1 MILPVTIDRDHM
13 AGWTLGTRRL
23 LEEEE
28 WLTLKMLMPFFFEY
42 KYRFIFAISCVGVLQ
57 LINVATPWLLGSI
70 VDSLDLKLHEAIAI
84 PLLLLGTYV
93 FIRFF
98 AVAVAEIQ
106 MAVFGMV
113 TVRATKNLSLKLLRH
128 LHNLDLEY
136 HLSRKTGGLTRDMD
150 RGIAAITGLIQLFSL
165 QMLSMGMGFFFVIG
179 IFLAWFDWRYALIV
193 SICVVIYAVY
203 TVKVTQWRTPII
215 RASNEAHSRAHTRA
229 VDSLINHEN
238 VKYFGNEEIEHYLY
252 NQELN
257 IWERARA
264 KNRYSLAALNVG
276 QSFVVHIGLMGMLL
290 IACNAIVIGE
300 LSLGKLVALN
310 GYAIQVFG
318 PLGALG
324 SMYRRLKQAFTDVEN
339 MLAMLLQKP
348 TIVTPANAIAMP
360 RGEGPIEFNDVH
372 FAYRPD
378 RPILRGVT
386 FTINPNERVALV
398 GPSGAG
404 KSTIAR
410 LLFRFYDTQQGEIRV
425 NGEDVK
431 NIDLDSLRRSFG
443 VVPQDTT
450 LFNDTLEQNIRYG
463 REDATDEEIQR
474 VIKMAHLNGLISQL
488 PQGLETVVGERG
500 LKLSGGEKQRVAIA
514 RTMLKNPTF
523 LLFDEATSSLDTAT
537 ESSIMHAID
546 EVSIGHTTLLIAHR
560 LSTVIDADRIIVLV
574 NGRVH
579 ESGSHIELLDQGGV
593 YSRLWQLQHREISH
607 QEAQQ
612 QFGVT

>member
-1 MILPVTIDRDHM
+1 MILPVTIDRDLM

-28 WLTLKMLMPFFFEY
+28 WLTLKMLLPFFFEY

-57 LINVATPWLLGSI
+57 LINVATPWLLGAI
-70 VDSLDLKLHEAIAI
+70 VDSLDLKLHEAIVI

-348 TIVTPANAIAMP
+348 TIVNPADPVAMP

-404 KSTIAR
+404 KSTVAR

-425 NGEDVK
+425 NGENVK

-463 REDATDEEIQR
+463 REDATDEEIQK

-546 EVSIGHTTLLIAHR
+546 EVSVGHTTLLIAHR

-607 QEAQQ
+607 QDAQQ

>member
-1 MILPVTIDRDHM
+1 MIVSVTIDRDLM

-28 WLTLKMLMPFFFEY
+28 WLTLKMLLPFFFEY
-42 KYRFIFAISCVGVLQ
+42 KFRFIFAISCVGVLQ

-84 PLLLLGTYV
+84 PIFLLGTYV
-93 FIRFF
+93 FIRFL
-98 AVAVAEIQ
+98 AVAVSEIQ

-165 QMLSMGMGFFFVIG
+165 QMLSMCTGFFFVIG
-179 IFLAWFDWRYALIV
+179 IFLAWFDWRYAVIV

-238 VKYFGNEEIEHYLY
+238 VKYFGNEEIEHYHY
-252 NQELN
+252 NHELN

-290 IACNAIVIGE
+290 IACNAIVLGE

-348 TIVTPANAIAMP
+348 TIVNTANPVALP
-360 RGEGPIEFNDVH
+360 QGEGPIEFKDVH
-372 FAYRPD
+372 FSYRPD

-410 LLFRFYDTQQGEIRV
+410 LIFRFYEAQQGEIRV
-425 NGEDVK
+425 NGENVK
-431 NIDLDSLRRSFG
+431 NVDLDSLRRSFG

-463 REDATDEEIQR
+463 REDATDEEVQN

-574 NGRVH
+574 NGQVH

-607 QEAQQ
+607 QEAQR

>member
-1 MILPVTIDRDHM
+1 MILPVTIDRDLM

-57 LINVATPWLLGSI
+57 LINVATPWLLGAI

-165 QMLSMGMGFFFVIG
+165 QMLSMGMGFFLVIG
-179 IFLAWFDWRYALIV
+179 IFLAWFDWRYAVIV

-348 TIVTPANAIAMP
+348 TIVNTADPVAMP

-404 KSTIAR
+404 KSTVAR
-410 LLFRFYDTQQGEIRV
+410 LLFRFYDTQQGEIRI
-425 NGEDVK
+425 NGENVK

-463 REDATDEEIQR
+463 REDATDEEIQK

-546 EVSIGHTTLLIAHR
+546 EVSVGHTTLLIAHR

>member
-1 MILPVTIDRDHM
+1 MILPVTIDRDLM

-57 LINVATPWLLGSI
+57 LINVATPWLLGAI

-238 VKYFGNEEIEHYLY
+238 VKYFGNEEIEHYHY
-252 NQELN
+252 NLELN

-348 TIVTPANAIAMP
+348 TIVNTTNPVAMP

-386 FTINPNERVALV
+386 FTINPNERIALV

-410 LLFRFYDTQQGEIRV
+410 LLFRFYDTQQGEIRI

-463 REDATDEEIQR
+463 REDATDEEVQR

>member
-1 MILPVTIDRDHM
+1 MILPVTIDRDLM

-57 LINVATPWLLGSI
+57 LINVATPWLLGAI

-238 VKYFGNEEIEHYLY
+238 VKYFGNEEIEHYHY
-252 NQELN
+252 NLELN

-348 TIVTPANAIAMP
+348 TIVNTTNPVAMP

-410 LLFRFYDTQQGEIRV
+410 LLFRFYDTQQGEIRI

-463 REDATDEEIQR
+463 REDATDEEVQR

>member
-1 MILPVTIDRDHM
+1 M

-57 LINVATPWLLGSI
+57 LINVATPWLLGAI

-165 QMLSMGMGFFFVIG
+165 QMLSMGMGFFLVIG
-179 IFLAWFDWRYALIV
+179 IFLAWFDWRYAVIV

-348 TIVTPANAIAMP
+348 TIVNTADPVAMP

-404 KSTIAR
+404 KSTVAR
-410 LLFRFYDTQQGEIRV
+410 LLFRFYDTQQGEIRI
-425 NGEDVK
+425 NGENVK

-463 REDATDEEIQR
+463 REDATDEEIQK

-546 EVSIGHTTLLIAHR
+546 EVSVGHTTLLIAHR